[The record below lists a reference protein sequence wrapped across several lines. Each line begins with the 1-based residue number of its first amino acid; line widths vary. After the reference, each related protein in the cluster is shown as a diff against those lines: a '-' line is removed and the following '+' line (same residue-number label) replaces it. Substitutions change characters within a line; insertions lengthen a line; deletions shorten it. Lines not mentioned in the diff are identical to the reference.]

1 MTIRVVQ
8 HALSLYVEEST
19 LDLQSFVSTLGT
31 TNPQPTPC
39 DETLSTALRAFYA
52 LFIKG
57 YTGSNPCP

>member
-31 TNPQPTPC
+31 TNPQA
-39 DETLSTALRAFYA
+39 TLR
-52 LFIKG
+52 
-57 YTGSNPCP
+57 